1 MFKSKKQK
9 EFEKRIAQKR
19 LLKELS
25 NQIKK
30 LDMQKNAFIRD
41 GQEAYS
47 KGMKQQF
54 NLAAAGLRISLNQK
68 KRVETMLMN
77 LKITSQLKDI
87 SKVTVEFLKKKKS
100 VSKDLIKIT
109 DLKSFDKISN
119 DFEFALRRFSNQTE
133 NMENFMDGSE
143 KSIINTDSKINEG
156 DIKDN
161 EAVDLIL
168 DSMKD
173 EKINHSFEEFKNK
186 ILNDNSEE

>member
-1 MFKSKKQK
+1 MFKTKKQK

-30 LDMQKNAFIRD
+30 LDMKKNAFIRE

-54 NLAAAGLRISLNQK
+54 NLAAAVLRISLNQK

-87 SKVTVEFLKKKKS
+87 SKVTVDFLKQMKS

-109 DLKSFDKISN
+109 DLKSFDKISS
-119 DFEFALRRFSNQTE
+119 DFDFALRRFTSQTE
-133 NMENFMDGSE
+133 NMENFINDSE

-173 EKINHSFEEFKNK
+173 ENINHSFEEFKNK
-186 ILNDNSEE
+186 I

>member
-87 SKVTVEFLKKKKS
+87 SKVTVDFLKQMKS

-133 NMENFMDGSE
+133 NMENFIDGSE

-173 EKINHSFEEFKNK
+173 ENINHSFEEFKNK
-186 ILNDNSEE
+186 ILNDNFEE

>member
-1 MFKSKKQK
+1 MFKTKKQK
-9 EFEKRIAQKR
+9 EFDKRIAQKK

-68 KRVETMLMN
+68 KRLETMLMN

-87 SKVTVEFLKKKKS
+87 SKVTVDFLKQMKS

-109 DLKSFDKISN
+109 DLKSFDKISS
-119 DFEFALRRFSNQTE
+119 DFEFALRRFSSQTE
-133 NMENFMDGSE
+133 NVENFIDDSE
-143 KSIINTDSKINEG
+143 KTITNTNSNINED

-173 EKINHSFEEFKNK
+173 EKINHSFDEFKNK
-186 ILNDNSEE
+186 ILNDNFEE

>member
-1 MFKSKKQK
+1 MFKTKKQK
-9 EFEKRIAQKR
+9 EFDKRIAQKK

-87 SKVTVEFLKKKKS
+87 SKVTVDFLKQMKS

-109 DLKSFDKISN
+109 DLKSFDKISS
-119 DFEFALRRFSNQTE
+119 DFEFALRRFSSQTE
-133 NMENFMDGSE
+133 NVENFIDDSE
-143 KSIINTDSKINEG
+143 KTISNTNSNINED

-173 EKINHSFEEFKNK
+173 EKINHSFDEFKNK
-186 ILNDNSEE
+186 ILNDNFEE

>member
-54 NLAAAGLRISLNQK
+54 NVAAAGLRISLNQK

-87 SKVTVEFLKKKKS
+87 SKVTVDFLKQMKS

-133 NMENFMDGSE
+133 NMENFIDSSE

-173 EKINHSFEEFKNK
+173 ENINHSFEEFKNK

>member
-1 MFKSKKQK
+1 MFKTKKQK

-30 LDMQKNAFIRD
+30 LDMKKNAFIRE

-87 SKVTVEFLKKKKS
+87 SKVTVDFLKQMKS

-109 DLKSFDKISN
+109 DLKSFDKISS
-119 DFEFALRRFSNQTE
+119 DFDFALRRFTSQTE
-133 NMENFMDGSE
+133 NMENFINDSE

-173 EKINHSFEEFKNK
+173 ENINHSFEEFKNK

>member
-1 MFKSKKQK
+1 MFKTKKQK
-9 EFEKRIAQKR
+9 EFEKRIAQKK

-30 LDMQKNAFIRD
+30 LDMKKNAFIRE

-47 KGMKQQF
+47 KGLKQQF

-87 SKVTVEFLKKKKS
+87 SKVTVDFLKQMKS

-109 DLKSFDKISN
+109 DLKSFDKISS
-119 DFEFALRRFSNQTE
+119 DFDFALRRFTSQTE
-133 NMENFMDGSE
+133 NMENFINDSE
-143 KSIINTDSKINEG
+143 KTIINTDSKINEG

-173 EKINHSFEEFKNK
+173 ENINHSFEEFKNK

>member
-87 SKVTVEFLKKKKS
+87 SKVTVDFLKQMKS

-133 NMENFMDGSE
+133 NMENFIDSSE

-173 EKINHSFEEFKNK
+173 ENINHSFEEFKNK

>member
-1 MFKSKKQK
+1 MFKTKKQK
-9 EFEKRIAQKR
+9 EFDKRIAQKK

-87 SKVTVEFLKKKKS
+87 SKVTVDFLKQMKS

-109 DLKSFDKISN
+109 DLKSFDKISS
-119 DFEFALRRFSNQTE
+119 DFEFALRRFSSQTE
-133 NMENFMDGSE
+133 NVENFIDDSE
-143 KSIINTDSKINEG
+143 KTITDTNSNINED

-173 EKINHSFEEFKNK
+173 EKINHSFDEFKNK
-186 ILNDNSEE
+186 ILNDNFEE

>member
-87 SKVTVEFLKKKKS
+87 SKVTVDFLKQMKS

-173 EKINHSFEEFKNK
+173 ENINHSFEEFKNK